1 MQAGPEGDIV
11 PLPATVPG
19 QSHAVGPGKY
29 DFNCS
34 KNHRLAYYLFIYYI
48 KFSAAW
54 RIFVKIWAREMNMI
68 HDFLVSWKIF
78 VR

>member
-1 MQAGPEGDIV
+1 MQAGSKGDTV

-48 KFSAAW
+48 KFGAA
-54 RIFVKIWAREMNMI
+54 
-68 HDFLVSWKIF
+68 
-78 VR
+78 